1 MDPSTNIGSPAQHE
15 AHATRSRLALDRE
28 ERMVKDGI
36 LRMGS
41 LVEAQIRGGVACLV
55 DRDLSRAEA
64 IITGDAAVN
73 DAQREVTDT
82 IAMTIATQAPVA
94 RDLRFLLALNHVAFE
109 LERMGDHASSIA
121 KQTRWLVGTP
131 TPPVGASIVS
141 MGNVAADLVAG
152 ILRALIDVDDKQAR
166 DVAARDDEI
175 DHGYR
180 RMFAEIIDAMRGDQR
195 VIEGGTRLILA
206 GHWIERIGDRV
217 TNIAEDIV
225 YLATGQVED
234 LNR

>member
-1 MDPSTNIGSPAQHE
+1 MDRSIDAPA
-15 AHATRSRLALDRE
+15 APPRDLAGTRSRVALDRE
-28 ERMVKDGI
+28 ERQVKDGI

-41 LVEAQIRGGVACLV
+41 LVESQIRGGVACLV
-55 DRDLSRAEA
+55 QRDLGRAEL
-64 IITGDAAVN
+64 IIAGDRAVN
-73 DAQREVTDT
+73 DAQRDVTDT
-82 IAMTIATQAPVA
+82 ITTTIATQAPVA

-109 LERMGDHASSIA
+109 LERIGDHASSIA
-121 KQTRWLVGTP
+121 KQTRWLAGAS
-131 TPPVGASIVS
+131 TPPVATSLET
-141 MGNVAADLVAG
+141 MGNIAADLVAG
-152 ILRALIDVDDKQAR
+152 ILHALVDIDDRLAR
-166 DVAARDDEI
+166 EVASRDDEI

-180 RMFAEIIDAMRGDQR
+180 RVFADVIQAMRDDPR
-195 VIEGGTRLILA
+195 MIEGGTRLILA

>member
-1 MDPSTNIGSPAQHE
+1 MDGPTVAPSETFV
-15 AHATRSRLALDRE
+15 RSRVTLDRE
-28 ERMVKDGI
+28 ERQVKDGI

-41 LVEAQIRGGVACLV
+41 LVEAQIRGGVRSFVEQDLGLAQQIIDG
-55 DRDLSRAEA
+55 DRA
-64 IITGDAAVN
+64 IN

-82 IAMTIATQAPVA
+82 IAMTIATQGPVA

-109 LERMGDHASSIA
+109 LERIGDHASSIA
-121 KQTRWLVGTP
+121 KQVRWLVEDRRL
-131 TPPVGASIVS
+131 PVAAELGR

-152 ILRALIDVDDKQAR
+152 ILRALVDIDDELAR
-166 DVAARDDEI
+166 TVAGRDDEI

-180 RMFAEIIDAMRGDQR
+180 QVFAEVIREMRADPEVVER
-195 VIEGGTRLILA
+195 GTRLILA

-225 YLATGQVED
+225 YLATGDVED
-234 LNR
+234 LNP